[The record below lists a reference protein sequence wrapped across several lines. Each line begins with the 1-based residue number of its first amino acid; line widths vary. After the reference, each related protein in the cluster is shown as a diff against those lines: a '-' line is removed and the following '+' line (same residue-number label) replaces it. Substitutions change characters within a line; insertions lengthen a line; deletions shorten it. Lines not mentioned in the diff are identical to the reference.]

1 MNQTIGKL
9 RRLQQCSM
17 PNGTFAMMALD
28 HRNNLRHALHP
39 DAPETTTYAEIVQF
53 KRDVVAA
60 LAPAATA
67 VLLDPEF
74 GAAQCVAAGAVPG
87 TTGLLVAVES
97 TGYMGEPTARK
108 SEILSGWRVEKIA
121 RMGGTAV
128 KLLLYYHPDA
138 PNVSQQEALVQ
149 QVGEACR
156 QFDLPFFLEPLSF
169 SLDPAIKKL
178 ASPEKRQVV
187 IETARRLTPM
197 GVDVLKAEFPLNIAD
212 EQDEAMWAAA
222 CAELS
227 AASQTPWVLLSAGVN
242 FDQFMRQTKI
252 ACQQG
257 CSGILGGRAVWKE
270 AVALRGDKRAVFLR
284 ETAVS
289 RMKQL
294 ADVVTAYGRSWHDF
308 YPLQPDSITADWY
321 KSY

>member
-1 MNQTIGKL
+1 MQTIGKL
-9 RRLQQCSM
+9 RRLQQCST
-17 PNGTFAMMALD
+17 PDGKFGVMALD
-28 HRNNLRHALHP
+28 HRNNLRRALHP
-39 DAPETTTYAEIVQF
+39 DAPETTSYTEIAEFKAEI
-53 KRDVVAA
+53 VAA

-74 GAAQCVAAGAVPG
+74 GAAQCVAAGAIPG

-97 TGYMGEPTARK
+97 TGYTGKPTARK
-108 SEILSGWRVEKIA
+108 SQILPGWSVEKIA

-128 KLLLYYHPDA
+128 KLLIYYHPDA
-138 PNVSQQEALVQ
+138 PNASQQEALIQ
-149 QVGEACR
+149 QVGEAC
-156 QFDLPFFLEPLSF
+156 QKYDLPYFLEPLSF
-169 SLDPAIKKL
+169 SLDPAVKKL

-197 GVDVLKAEFPLNIAD
+197 GVDILKAEFPLNIAD
-212 EQDEAMWAAA
+212 EQDETVWAEA

-227 AASQTPWVLLSAGVN
+227 AASLTPWVLLSAGVN

-270 AVALRGDKRAVFLR
+270 AVALTGEDRATFLR

-294 ADVVTAYGRSWHDF
+294 VDLVVTYGRSWQDF
-308 YPLQPDSITADWY
+308 LPKNAHSVSENWY
-321 KSY
+321 KTY